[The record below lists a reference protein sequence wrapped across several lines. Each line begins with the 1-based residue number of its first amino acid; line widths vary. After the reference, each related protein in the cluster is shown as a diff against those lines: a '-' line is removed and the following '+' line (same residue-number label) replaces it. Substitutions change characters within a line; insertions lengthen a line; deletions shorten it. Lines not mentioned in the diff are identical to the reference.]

1 PLLLSSARHG
11 DAERRAEA
19 LVAPSALVEG
29 RDGCLALCRKCHLH
43 AVRLIEDFA
52 GKRVHHG
59 RPCRRDPGITAAGVV
74 ELDGKAHFGAQ
85 DVFVLVGTDRAVER
99 GLLHEIEAVRERR
112 IALAGLRGIE
122 TVVDAIAHHVRHAA
136 MGGQFAIDDA
146 SDDAGRNE
154 GHSHLAP
161 PLPEFRRNDR
171 VRGIRAGLRKA
182 PRRNTATRPELLVR
196 GVMLVPGDRARS
208 CAPLDALVALQ
219 RPGVDRREWVRNG
232 DTRRNAGIKR
242 RFQRDLQRSGQ
253 PSEDVGRHVN
263 SDVDHARASSQTSVK
278 TAKSPPRTTLV
289 MSNGRPLMTSVSVS
303 LTALSYGNSAVYGLT
318 ASTTLPPT
326 TSRPAPDV
334 SRKQRPDSTTV
345 SVSVQPP

>member
-1 PLLLSSARHG
+1 
-11 DAERRAEA
+11 
-19 LVAPSALVEG
+19 
-29 RDGCLALCRKCHLH
+29 
-43 AVRLIEDFA
+43 
-52 GKRVHHG
+52 
-59 RPCRRDPGITAAGVV
+59 AAGVV

-99 GLLHEIEAVRERR
+99 GLLHAIEAVRERR
-112 IALAGLRGIE
+112 IALAGLWRVE

-136 MGGQFAIDDA
+136 MVRQLAVDDA
-146 SDDAGRNE
+146 SDNAGRNE

-161 PLPEFRRNDR
+161 PLPEFRRDDR
-171 VRGIRAGLRKA
+171 VRGIRTGLRKA

-208 CAPLDALVALQ
+208 GAGIDALVALQ
-219 RPGVDRREWVRNG
+219 RPGVDRRERVRDR
-232 DTRRNAGIKR
+232 DTRRNTGIER
-242 RFQRDLQRSGQ
+242 GFQRSGQ

-263 SDVDHARASSQTSVK
+263 GDVDHARASSQTSVK

-303 LTALSYGNSAVYGLT
+303 LTALSYGNSAVYGLI

-334 SRKQRPDSTTV
+334 SRKQRPDSMTV